1 MCKCEC
7 KKVENVE
14 VTDEMMA
21 AMLGCVFG
29 EIISD
34 IIDGIAEEDEAEVS
48 ISQNIDLEKEIEN
61 VVFNDPATIVFWK
74 DGTKT
79 VTKCHAGDTFNKE
92 TGLAMCIIRKLCNNK
107 HFNNVFEK
115 YCNIITVKQTIIN
128 ALTNLKNVIQ

>member
-48 ISQNIDLEKEIEN
+48 ISQNIDLEKRLKMSYS
-61 VVFNDPATIVFWK
+61 TIRQLSCSGK
-74 DGTKT
+74 
-79 VTKCHAGDTFNKE
+79 
-92 TGLAMCIIRKLCNNK
+92 M
-107 HFNNVFEK
+107 
-115 YCNIITVKQTIIN
+115 
-128 ALTNLKNVIQ
+128 ALRQ

>member
-7 KKVENVE
+7 KKDENVE

-21 AMLGCVFG
+21 AMLGCVFR

-34 IIDGIAEEDEAEVS
+34 IIDDIAEEEAEVS

-115 YCNIITVKQTIIN
+115 YCN
-128 ALTNLKNVIQ
+128 

>member
-1 MCKCEC
+1 MNA
-7 KKVENVE
+7 KKDENVE

-21 AMLGCVFG
+21 AMLGRVFG
-29 EIISD
+29 KI
-34 IIDGIAEEDEAEVS
+34 IAEEEAEVS
-48 ISQNIDLEKEIEN
+48 ISQNVDLEKEIKN

-74 DGTKT
+74 NGTKT

-115 YCNIITVKQTIIN
+115 YCN
-128 ALTNLKNVIQ
+128 

>member
-34 IIDGIAEEDEAEVS
+34 IIDGIA
-48 ISQNIDLEKEIEN
+48 
-61 VVFNDPATIVFWK
+61 
-74 DGTKT
+74 
-79 VTKCHAGDTFNKE
+79 
-92 TGLAMCIIRKLCNNK
+92 
-107 HFNNVFEK
+107 
-115 YCNIITVKQTIIN
+115 
-128 ALTNLKNVIQ
+128 